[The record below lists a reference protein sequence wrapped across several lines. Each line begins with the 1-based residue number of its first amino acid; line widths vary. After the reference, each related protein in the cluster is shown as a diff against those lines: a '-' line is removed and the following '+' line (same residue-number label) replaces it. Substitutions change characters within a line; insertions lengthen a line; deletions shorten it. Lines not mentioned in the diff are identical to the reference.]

1 MKSPLLI
8 GLTWLVVIAV
18 VTGATTWVAN
28 QLNVWFVGFLAIDA
42 VSAILLVWAV
52 RDFQSAGRS
61 KELPPG

>member
-8 GLTWLVVIAV
+8 GVTWFVVIAV

-52 RDFQSAGRS
+52 RDFQCAGRS
-61 KELPPG
+61 NELPPS

>member
-1 MKSPLLI
+1 MKSPLRI
-8 GLTWLVVIAV
+8 GLTWFAVIAV
-18 VTGATTWVAN
+18 VTGGTTWVAN
-28 QLNVWFVGFLAIDA
+28 QMNVWFVGFLAIDA